1 MLYIQPKTGSRK
13 IYLRVELDDT
23 PDGPKVVQISTGT
36 SDITEAQK
44 RGPALLQKRLFE
56 LHNPANYP
64 SIPQLRWLYLECE
77 DIAAAY
83 ATRQKNWNSLL
94 HFLKKLDVKAEA
106 SCEVLARLDNGRNL
120 LKVYETRFGNP
131 HKLRH
136 VRSIFSKAFLYWLEH
151 EKGFNVSC
159 FVHFVAYS
167 PKRAKLKP
175 FIISDDKV
183 EAIMEKGR
191 GLEQTHPEF
200 FKIFLLAA
208 SGGLRRSEIINLKWG
223 NLQRFGGDWFLV
235 LNETKGGTDQ
245 RASIPASTA
254 DKLVSLRNGHG
265 DEDYVIDSPNRPK
278 LLDRQFVPYLKE
290 EFGITHSKPLHYLR
304 KVLGALIAT
313 KHGIYAASKSLR
325 HKSVAVTEQYYS
337 DLLQPKNDID
347 IV

>member
-23 PDGPKVVQISTGT
+23 PAGPRVIQISTGT
-36 SDITEAQK
+36 NDIAEAQK
-44 RGPALLQKRLFE
+44 RGPALLQQRLQS

-64 SIPQLRWLYLECE
+64 DIPKLRWLYLECD

-83 ATRQKNWNSLL
+83 PTRQRNWNAFT
-94 HFLKKLDVKAEA
+94 HFLGKLDIDVES

-159 FVHFVAYS
+159 FAHFVAYS

-191 GLEQTHPEF
+191 ALEQKHPEF

-223 NLQRFGGDWFLV
+223 HLQRFNGDWYLI
-235 LNETKGGTDQ
+235 LDETKGGPDQ
-245 RASIPASTA
+245 RASIPGSTA
-254 DKLVSLRNGHG
+254 DKLLTFRNGHS
-265 DEDYVIDSPNRPK
+265 DDDYVIDSANRPK
-278 LLDRQFVPYLKE
+278 LLDRKFVPYLKE
-290 EFGITHSKPLHYLR
+290 EFGITHSKPLHFLR

-313 KHGIYAASKSLR
+313 KHGIYAASKTLR
-325 HKSVAVTEQYYS
+325 HKSVSVTEQYYS
-337 DLLQPKNDID
+337 DLLKPKNDIN